1 MDFTNFLDV
10 RSFAIVVGGTLIAT
24 VLRCGL
30 GDCRRALS
38 AVAAI
43 GRRSFDQDK
52 VRAELAIQVQE
63 IRNDGILRAPSH
75 EVGDS
80 EFDEVS
86 DALIGRRSI
95 PALLA
100 AHEGHKARRTAFN
113 NSAVRTLAQS
123 SELAPVFGLAGT
135 LLSLALLPRSGISGT
150 DYASTISMAVLATL
164 YGLILANLL
173 LAPLA
178 CIINR
183 RAEAE
188 ETERQQ
194 VLDWLAE
201 QVAASCLPPRR
212 AADRDPAAPP
222 LREAA
227 KAANGKA
234 VA

>member
-1 MDFTNFLDV
+1 MDFANFFDP
-10 RSFAIVVGGTLIAT
+10 RSASIVLGGTLLAT

-30 GDCRRALS
+30 DDCRRALG
-38 AVAAI
+38 AI
-43 GRRSFDQDK
+43 GQIGSTSFDGAK

-63 IRNDGILRAPSH
+63 IQNDGILRAPAH
-75 EVGDS
+75 EMGDR

-86 DALIGRRSI
+86 GTLIGRRSI

-123 SELAPVFGLAGT
+123 AELAPVFGLAAT
-135 LLSLALLPRSGISGT
+135 LLSLAYLPRTGISGA

-178 CIINR
+178 CIVNR
-183 RAEAE
+183 RAERE
-188 ETERQQ
+188 EAERQQ

-212 AADRDPAAPP
+212 ASDREPPVPAA
-222 LREAA
+222 RE
-227 KAANGKA
+227 GHRPGRA

>member
-1 MDFTNFLDV
+1 MDFANFFDV
-10 RSFAIVVGGTLIAT
+10 RSVSIVVGGTLLAT

-30 GDCRRALS
+30 NDCARALS
-38 AVAAI
+38 AVGALG
-43 GRRSFDQDK
+43 GRKFDGSK

-63 IRNDGILRAPSH
+63 IRNDGILRAPAH
-75 EVGDS
+75 EVGDR

-86 DALIGRRSI
+86 GTLIQRRSI

-100 AHEGHKARRTAFN
+100 AHEGHKARRMAFN
-113 NSAVRTLAQS
+113 NAAVRTLAQS

-135 LLSLALLPRSGISGT
+135 LLSLAYLPRTGISGA

-164 YGLILANLL
+164 YGLVLANLL

-178 CIINR
+178 CIVNR

-188 ETERQQ
+188 EAERQK

-212 AADRDPAAPP
+212 ASDREPPAPAV
-222 LREAA
+222 REAS
-227 KAANGKA
+227 KAGKV

>member
-1 MDFTNFLDV
+1 MDLTNFLDV

-24 VLRCGL
+24 LLRCGL
-30 GDCRRALS
+30 GDCRRALT
-38 AVAAI
+38 AIAAI
-43 GRRSFDQDK
+43 GQRSFDPDK

-63 IRNDGILRAPSH
+63 IKNDGILRAPAH
-75 EVGDS
+75 EVGDR

-135 LLSLALLPRSGISGT
+135 LLSLAYLPRTGISGT

-178 CIINR
+178 CIVNR

-188 ETERQQ
+188 EAERQK

-212 AADRDPAAPP
+212 ASDREPPAPAV
-222 LREAA
+222 REAS
-227 KAANGKA
+227 KAGKVIA
-234 VA
+234 

>member
-1 MDFTNFLDV
+1 MDFTNFFDV

-24 VLRCGL
+24 LLRCGL
-30 GDCRRALS
+30 GDCRRALG
-38 AVAAI
+38 AVAAL
-43 GRRSFDQDK
+43 GSRSFDAAK

-63 IRNDGILRAPSH
+63 IKNDGILRAPAH

-86 DALIGRRSI
+86 GTLIGRRSI

-113 NSAVRTLAQS
+113 NAAVRTLAQS

-135 LLSLALLPRSGISGT
+135 LLSLAYLPRTGISSS
-150 DYASTISMAVLATL
+150 DYAATISMAVLATL
-164 YGLILANLL
+164 YGLVLANLL

-178 CIINR
+178 CIVNR

-188 ETERQQ
+188 EAERQKI
-194 VLDWLAE
+194 LDWLAE

-212 AADRDPAAPP
+212 ASDREPPAPAV
-222 LREAA
+222 RQAS
-227 KAANGKA
+227 KAGKA
-234 VA
+234 IA

>member
-1 MDFTNFLDV
+1 MDFTNFFDA
-10 RSFAIVVGGTLIAT
+10 RSATIVIGGTLLAT
-24 VLRCGL
+24 MLRCGL
-30 GDCRRALS
+30 DDCGRALS
-38 AVAAI
+38 AI
-43 GRRSFDQDK
+43 GALGGKKTFDAGK

-63 IRNDGILRAPSH
+63 IRNDGILRTPAH
-75 EVGDS
+75 EVGDR

-86 DALIGRRSI
+86 GTLVGRRSI

-100 AHEGHKARRTAFN
+100 AHEGHKARRMAFN

-135 LLSLALLPRSGISGT
+135 LLSLAYLPRNGISGA

-178 CIINR
+178 CIVNR

-188 ETERQQ
+188 EAERQE

-212 AADRDPAAPP
+212 SSDREPAPVVV
-222 LREAA
+222 REAS
-227 KAANGKA
+227 KAGKA
-234 VA
+234 IA

>member
-10 RSFAIVVGGTLIAT
+10 RSFAIVAGGTLIAT
-24 VLRCGL
+24 LLRCGL
-30 GDCRRALS
+30 GDCQRALS
-38 AVAAI
+38 AIAAI
-43 GRRSFDQDK
+43 GRSGFDQDK

-63 IRNDGILRAPSH
+63 IRNDGILRAPAH
-75 EVGDS
+75 EVGDR

-86 DALIGRRSI
+86 GTLIGRRSI

-135 LLSLALLPRSGISGT
+135 LLSLAYLPRTGISGA

-178 CIINR
+178 CIVNR
-183 RAEAE
+183 RAETE
-188 ETERQQ
+188 EAQRQQ

-212 AADRDPAAPP
+212 ASDREPPAPP
-222 LREAA
+222 VREAA
-227 KAANGKA
+227 KAGKA

>member
-1 MDFTNFLDV
+1 MDLTNFVDA
-10 RSFAIVVGGTLIAT
+10 RSAAIVFGGTFIAT

-30 GDCRRALS
+30 VDCRQAL
-38 AVAAI
+38 AAI
-43 GRRSFDQDK
+43 AALGRRTFDGDK

-63 IRNDGILRAPSH
+63 IEIDGILRVKPH

-86 DALIGRRSI
+86 GTLVERRSI

-100 AHEGHKARRTAFN
+100 AHEAHKARRMELNDA
-113 NSAVRTLAQS
+113 AVRTLAQA

-135 LLSLALLPRSGISGT
+135 LLSLAVLPRTGISGM

-178 CIINR
+178 CMVNR
-183 RAEAE
+183 RANAEEAE
-188 ETERQQ
+188 RQK
-194 VLDWLAE
+194 VVDWLAA
-201 QVAASCLPPRR
+201 QVAAIYPPRR
-212 AADRDPAAPP
+212 RSTDREEPATGQ
-222 LREAA
+222 EAA
-227 KAANGKA
+227 
-234 VA
+234 

>member
-1 MDFTNFLDV
+1 MDFTNFFDA
-10 RSFAIVVGGTLIAT
+10 RSAAIVIGGTLLAT

-30 GDCRRALS
+30 GDCGRALS
-38 AVAAI
+38 AIRALGAKKT
-43 GRRSFDQDK
+43 FDAGK

-63 IRNDGILRAPSH
+63 IRNDGILRTPAH
-75 EVGDS
+75 EVGDR

-86 DALIGRRSI
+86 GTLVGRRSI

-100 AHEGHKARRTAFN
+100 AHEGHKARRMAFN
-113 NSAVRTLAQS
+113 NSAVRTLAQA

-135 LLSLALLPRSGISGT
+135 LLSLAYLPRTGISGA

-183 RAEAE
+183 RAETE
-188 ETERQQ
+188 EAERQQ

-212 AADRDPAAPP
+212 ISDREPAAPP
-222 LREAA
+222 VREAS
-227 KAANGKA
+227 KAGKA
-234 VA
+234 MA

>member
-1 MDFTNFLDV
+1 MDLTNFFDV
-10 RSFAIVVGGTLIAT
+10 RSFAIVLGGTLLAT
-24 VLRCGL
+24 LLRCGL

-38 AVAAI
+38 AIAAI
-43 GRRSFDQDK
+43 GSRSFDADK
-52 VRAELAIQVQE
+52 VRAELAIQVQQ
-63 IRNDGILRAPSH
+63 INNDGILRAPAH
-75 EVGDS
+75 EMGDS

-86 DALIGRRSI
+86 GTLIGRRSI

-113 NSAVRTLAQS
+113 NAAVRTLAQS

-135 LLSLALLPRSGISGT
+135 LLSLAYLPRTGISGA

-178 CIINR
+178 CIVNR

-188 ETERQQ
+188 EAERQQ

-212 AADRDPAAPP
+212 ASDREPPAPAVRP
-222 LREAA
+222 AS
-227 KAANGKA
+227 KTGKA